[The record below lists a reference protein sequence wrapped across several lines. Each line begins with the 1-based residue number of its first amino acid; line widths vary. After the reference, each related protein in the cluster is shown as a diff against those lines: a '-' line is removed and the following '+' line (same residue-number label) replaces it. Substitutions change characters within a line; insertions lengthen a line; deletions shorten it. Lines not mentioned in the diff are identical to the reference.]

1 MVWPEEVPVFTAD
14 DIIGPPPKEYEEG
27 NKRSFIGWL
36 KHLFLYY
43 TLPDDPDCIQIRPE
57 DRKNYEKA
65 LDIARKECKIKEPHR
80 WEETATR
87 KKQAGMLNQ
96 ICRKLGYKYVS

>member
-14 DIIGPPPKEYEEG
+14 DIIDPPPKEYEEE

-43 TLPDDPDCIQIRPE
+43 TTPDNPDCIHIRPE
-57 DRKNYEKA
+57 DRKNYERA
-65 LDIARKECKIKEPHR
+65 LDIAKKECKIKNVHEF
-80 WEETATR
+80 EETATR
-87 KKQAGMLNQ
+87 KKQAAVLNQ
-96 ICRKLGYKYVS
+96 ICRKLGYKYI